1 MTVARNLGAKSDVYN
16 CLVVVVVV
24 DDVVVVFV
32 VVVVRKTTDRQQ
44 GDVDRVDQGTSAVG
58 DKDEAHLM
66 LSKNLVGEI

>member
-16 CLVVVVVV
+16 CLVVVV

-58 DKDEAHLM
+58 DKDETHLM
-66 LSKNLVGEI
+66 LTKNLVGEI

>member
-16 CLVVVVVV
+16 CLVVVV

-32 VVVVRKTTDRQQ
+32 VVDVRKTTDRQQ

-66 LSKNLVGEI
+66 LTKNLVGEI